1 MTANEVKDLPMDEKM
16 QIMEILWDEFRERFE
31 NADVSDRVKEL
42 LDNRRERVNSGAATL
57 LDWDSVK
64 STIGRS

>member
-1 MTANEVKDLPMDEKM
+1 MGGKVPVPDEKM

-42 LDNRRERVNSGAATL
+42 LDNRRERVNSGAAKL